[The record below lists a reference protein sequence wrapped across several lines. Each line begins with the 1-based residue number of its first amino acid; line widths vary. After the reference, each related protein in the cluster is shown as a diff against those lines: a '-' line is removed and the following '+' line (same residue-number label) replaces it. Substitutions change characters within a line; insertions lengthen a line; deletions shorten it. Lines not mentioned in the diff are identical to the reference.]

1 MSQHTDPPADASV
14 EQQISVDARSDGDS
28 RIVTIAGEVDMLT
41 TPLLRAQLRHE
52 LDQARSVLIIDL
64 SRVDFLGS
72 SGLAVLVET
81 KDSAALRRIPL
92 RLVCSSREVIRPL
105 VATGLHELFDIR
117 PDLPAAVAQA

>member
-81 KDSAALRRIPL
+81 TDSAALRRIPL